1 LRNEE
6 RSQPSFGPHRI
17 PVIPR
22 ARIADFGR
30 HSSFPVAFRRH
41 PLIRNKPGYDG
52 TLVNT
57 LEIIPMLTCAS
68 GTSYILVS
76 GNGPDRTPR
85 RRQPLTPRLRREY
98 HPMTNRYLHTTVA
111 LSCWIVSSRWTIHH
125 TGLLPFPPFDYGRP
139 LGLGFRMGHGPHP
152 SQRRTSPL
160 HLSRLTTDP
169 RNTSLTPSLQTEIPR
184 DQLPIDRRRSVRRP
198 PLVVGLPSADD
209 QERKTVWNQGAGYY
223 AVV

>member
-1 LRNEE
+1 
-6 RSQPSFGPHRI
+6 
-17 PVIPR
+17 
-22 ARIADFGR
+22 
-30 HSSFPVAFRRH
+30 
-41 PLIRNKPGYDG
+41 
-52 TLVNT
+52 
-57 LEIIPMLTCAS
+57 MLTCAS

-98 HPMTNRYLHTTVA
+98 HPMTDRYLHTTVA
-111 LSCWIVSSRWTIHH
+111 PSCWIVSSVRQSTISAFFHS
-125 TGLLPFPPFDYGRP
+125 PPFDYGRP
-139 LGLGFRMGHGPHP
+139 LGLRVSMGHGPHP

-160 HLSRLTTDP
+160 HLSRLPTDP
-169 RNTSLTPSLQTEIPR
+169 RNTSLTPSLHTEIPR